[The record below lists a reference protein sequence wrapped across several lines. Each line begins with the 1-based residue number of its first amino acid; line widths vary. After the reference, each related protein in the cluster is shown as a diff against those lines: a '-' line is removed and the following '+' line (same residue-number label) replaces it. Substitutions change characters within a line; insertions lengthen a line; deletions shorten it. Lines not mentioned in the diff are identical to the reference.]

1 MKGSSREARLVSVV
15 VLSWAGSWSVTSF
28 SWCVGAVAGSPVMMS
43 ASQSV
48 RPSFAASRAV

>member
-1 MKGSSREARLVSVV
+1 MRGSSREARLVSAA
-15 VLSWAGSWSVTSF
+15 VLSWAGSCSAVSF
-28 SWCVGAVAGSPVMMS
+28 SWCVGAVVSSPVTMS